1 MVEYTGNASTL
12 SHDQQGMNGQQCL
25 IAQISDPHIKAGG
38 KLSYRQ
44 VDTANAL
51 RQAISTLNQLAPRP
65 DLVLISGDLVD
76 FGHPEEYATFREILA
91 ELTLPVYL
99 IPGNH
104 DDRQHLRAA
113 FPDHPYLFQHHDYL
127 QWVVNDFPVRL
138 VGLDSSVPGK
148 PHGVLSDESL
158 QWLDTTLAE
167 QPAQP
172 TLVMVHHHPFI
183 SGIDHMDRQPLLNPN
198 AFAEVISQHAQV
210 ERVLCGHLHRS
221 VQARFAN
228 TLAISCPGVSHQVSL
243 DLTPD
248 GPSRFQLEP
257 PGYLLHQ
264 WSKANGMITH
274 QGFIEEYP
282 GPFPF
287 YDANGLID

>member
-1 MVEYTGNASTL
+1 MAEHDST
-12 SHDQQGMNGQQCL
+12 QAQYVAAPKCL

-51 RQAISTLNQLAPRP
+51 RQAIRTLNQLAPRP

-76 FGHPEEYATFREILA
+76 FGHPEEYATFKQILA

-113 FPDHPYLFQHHDYL
+113 FPEHRYLFQHTDYL
-127 QWVVNDFPVRL
+127 QWEVNDYPVRII
-138 VGLDSSVPGK
+138 GLDSSVPGK
-148 PHGVLSDESL
+148 PHGELCSTSL
-158 QWLDTTLAE
+158 RWLDATLAE
-167 QPAQP
+167 QPEKP
-172 TLVMVHHHPFI
+172 TLVMVHHHPFV
-183 SGIDHMDRQPLLNPN
+183 SGIDHMDRQPLQHANTL
-198 AFAEVISQHAQV
+198 AEVIRKHPQV

-221 VQARFAN
+221 IQARFAN

-248 GPSRFQLEP
+248 GPSSFQLEP

-264 WSKANGMITH
+264 WSIANGMVTH
-274 QGFIEEYP
+274 QGFIEHYP

>member
-1 MVEYTGNASTL
+1 MFTNEQNVA
-12 SHDQQGMNGQQCL
+12 DQECL

-51 RQAISTLNQLAPRP
+51 RQAIRTLNQLAPRP

-76 FGHPEEYATFREILA
+76 FGHPDEYATFKQILA

-104 DDRQHLRAA
+104 DNRQHLRDA
-113 FPDHPYLFQHHDYL
+113 FPEHRYLFQHTDYL
-127 QWVVNDFPVRL
+127 QWVVDDYPVRI

-148 PHGVLSDESL
+148 PYGELREASL
-158 QWLDTTLAE
+158 QWLDATLAE
-167 QPAQP
+167 QPKKP
-172 TLVMVHHHPFI
+172 TLVMVHHHPFV
-183 SGIDHMDRQPLLNPN
+183 SGIDHMDRQPLQHTHAL
-198 AFAEVISQHAQV
+198 AAVIGKHAHV
-210 ERVLCGHLHRS
+210 ERLLCGHLHRS

-243 DLTPD
+243 DLTPE
-248 GPSRFQLEP
+248 GPSSFQLEP

-264 WSKANGMITH
+264 WSSAKGMVTH
-274 QGFIEEYP
+274 QGFIEHYP

-287 YDANGLID
+287 YDVNGLID

>member
-1 MVEYTGNASTL
+1 MA
-12 SHDQQGMNGQQCL
+12 DQGLNIQQAPHAQQCL
-25 IAQISDPHIKAGG
+25 IAQISDPHIKVGG

-51 RQAISTLNQLAPRP
+51 RQAISKLNQLAPRP

-76 FGHPEEYATFREILA
+76 FGHPDEYATFKQILA
-91 ELTLPVYL
+91 DLTLPVYL

-113 FPDHPYLFQHHDYL
+113 FPEHRYLFQHSDYL
-127 QWVVNDFPVRL
+127 QWVVDDYPVRL
-138 VGLDSSVPGK
+138 VGLDSSVPDR
-148 PHGVLSDESL
+148 PHGELCDESL
-158 QWLDTTLAE
+158 QWLDKTLAE
-167 QPAQP
+167 QPDKP
-172 TLVMVHHHPFI
+172 TLVLVHHHPFV
-183 SGIDHMDRQPLLNPN
+183 SGISHMDRQPLMRPEALAN
-198 AFAEVISQHAQV
+198 VIGKHTQV

-221 VQARFAN
+221 IQTRFAN

-248 GPSRFQLEP
+248 GPAHFQLEP

-264 WSKANGMITH
+264 WSAANGVVTH
-274 QGFIEEYP
+274 QGFIDPYP

-287 YDANGLID
+287 YDASGLID

>member
-1 MVEYTGNASTL
+1 MAEHIGNASTPF
-12 SHDQQGMNGQQCL
+12 HDQQGINDQQCL

-51 RQAISTLNQLAPRP
+51 RKAITTLNQLTPRP
-65 DLVLISGDLVD
+65 ALVLISGDLVD
-76 FGHPEEYATFREILA
+76 FGHPEEYATFKQLMA

-113 FPDHPYLFQHHDYL
+113 FPDHRYLFQHQDYL
-127 QWVVNDFPVRL
+127 QWVVDDYPVRL

-148 PHGVLSDESL
+148 PHGELSNESL
-158 QWLDTTLAE
+158 QWLDATLAE
-167 QPAQP
+167 HPEKP
-172 TLVMVHHHPFI
+172 TLVMVHHHPFV
-183 SGIDHMDRQPLLNPN
+183 SGIGHMDRQPLNRPDAL
-198 AFAEVISQHAQV
+198 ADVIRKHDQV

-221 VQARFAN
+221 IQTRFAN
-228 TLAISCPGVSHQVSL
+228 TLAMSCPGVSHQVSL
-243 DLTPD
+243 DLTPN
-248 GPSRFQLEP
+248 GPAHFQLEP
-257 PGYLLHQ
+257 TGYLLHH
-264 WSKANGMITH
+264 WSATHGTVTH
-274 QGFIEEYP
+274 QGFIDQYP

-287 YDANGLID
+287 YDENGLID

>member
-1 MVEYTGNASTL
+1 MVDLRHQTQ
-12 SHDQQGMNGQQCL
+12 HCL
-25 IAQISDPHIKAGG
+25 IAHISDPHIKAGG

-44 VDTANAL
+44 VDTAKAL
-51 RQAISTLNQLAPRP
+51 RQAIQTLNQLSPRP

-76 FGHPEEYATFREILA
+76 FGHPDEYATFSQLLA

-104 DDRQHLRAA
+104 DDREHLRDA
-113 FPDHPYLFQHHDYL
+113 FPDHRYLFQNNDYL
-127 QWVVNDFPVRL
+127 QWVVDDYPLRL

-148 PHGVLSDESL
+148 PHGELSDATL

-167 QPAQP
+167 QPHKP
-172 TLVMVHHHPFI
+172 TLVMLHHHPFV
-183 SGIDHMDRQPLLNPN
+183 SGIDHMDHQSLVRPEAL
-198 AFAEVISQHAQV
+198 AAVIGKYSQV
-210 ERVLCGHLHRS
+210 ERVLCGHVHRS
-221 VQARFAN
+221 IQARFAN

-243 DLTPD
+243 DLSPD

-264 WSKANGMITH
+264 WSKATGVVTH
-274 QGFIEEYP
+274 QGFIDRYP

>member
-1 MVEYTGNASTL
+1 MAD
-12 SHDQQGMNGQQCL
+12 HDFTNEQYVADQECL

-38 KLSYRQ
+38 KLSYRK

-51 RQAISTLNQLAPRP
+51 RQAISTLNQLQPRP

-76 FGHPEEYATFREILA
+76 FGHPDEYATFKHILA

-104 DDRQHLRAA
+104 DDRQHLRDA
-113 FPDHPYLFQHHDYL
+113 FPEHRYLLQHTDYL
-127 QWVVNDFPVRL
+127 QWVVDDYPVRI

-148 PHGVLSDESL
+148 PHGELSDSSL
-158 QWLDTTLAE
+158 QWLDVTLAE
-167 QPAQP
+167 QPEKP
-172 TLVMVHHHPFI
+172 TLVMVHHHPFV
-183 SGIDHMDRQPLLNPN
+183 SGIDHMDRQPLQHAN
-198 AFAEVISQHAQV
+198 ALAEVIGKHAQV

-221 VQARFAN
+221 IQARFAN
-228 TLAISCPGVSHQVSL
+228 TLAVSCPGVSHQVSL

-248 GPSRFQLEP
+248 GPSSFQLEP

-264 WSKANGMITH
+264 WSATNGMVTH
-274 QGFIEEYP
+274 QGFIEHYP

>member
-1 MVEYTGNASTL
+1 MADQAFSVEQCPS
-12 SHDQQGMNGQQCL
+12 SQQCL

-51 RQAISTLNQLAPRP
+51 REAITTLNQLVPRP

-76 FGHPEEYATFREILA
+76 FGHPEEYATFKHILSD
-91 ELTLPVYL
+91 LTLPVYL

-104 DDRQHLRAA
+104 DDRQSLRAA
-113 FPDHPYLFQHHDYL
+113 FPEHHYLFQHRDFLHWVIDDY
-127 QWVVNDFPVRL
+127 PVRL

-148 PHGVLSDESL
+148 PYGELSNVCLEWLDGVLTD
-158 QWLDTTLAE
+158 
-167 QPAQP
+167 QPEKT
-172 TLVMVHHHPFI
+172 TLVMVHHHPFV
-183 SGIDHMDRQPLLNPN
+183 SGIDHMDQQPLKHASALEN
-198 AFAEVISQHAQV
+198 VISKHAQV

-221 VQARFAN
+221 IQVRFGN

-243 DLTPD
+243 DLTPG

-264 WSKANGMITH
+264 WSAAHGMITH
-274 QGFIEEYP
+274 QGFIASYP

>member
-1 MVEYTGNASTL
+1 MA
-12 SHDQQGMNGQQCL
+12 DQALNSCSCL

-51 RQAISTLNQLAPRP
+51 RQAVNTLNHLAPRP

-76 FGHPEEYATFREILA
+76 FGLPEEYATFKQILA

-104 DDRQHLRAA
+104 DERQHLRAA
-113 FPDHPYLFQHHDYL
+113 FPEHRYLFQHHHYL
-127 QWVVNDFPVRL
+127 QWVVDDYPVRL
-138 VGLDSSVPGK
+138 IGLDSSVPGK
-148 PHGVLSDESL
+148 PHGELSDESL
-158 QWLDTTLAE
+158 AWLDTTLAE
-167 QPAQP
+167 KPVKP
-172 TLVMVHHHPFI
+172 TLVMVHHHPFV
-183 SGIDHMDRQPLLNPN
+183 SGIDHMDRQPLKQSTAL
-198 AFAEVISQHAQV
+198 AEVIGQHSQV

-221 VQARFAN
+221 VQARFGN

-243 DLTPD
+243 DLNPD
-248 GPSRFQLEP
+248 GPSRFLLEP

-264 WSKANGMITH
+264 WSAANGMITH
-274 QGFIEEYP
+274 QGFIEHYP

>member
-1 MVEYTGNASTL
+1 MADHIRSTKKSVNA
-12 SHDQQGMNGQQCL
+12 QQCL

-38 KLSYRQ
+38 KRSYRQ
-44 VDTANAL
+44 VDTAHAL
-51 RQAISTLNQLAPRP
+51 RQAIGTLNQLTPRP

-76 FGHPEEYATFREILA
+76 FGHPDEYATFKQILA
-91 ELTLPVYL
+91 DLTLPVFL
-99 IPGNH
+99 TPGNH

-113 FPDHPYLFQHHDYL
+113 FPEHRYLFQHSDYV
-127 QWVVNDFPVRL
+127 QWVVDDYPVRL

-148 PHGVLSDESL
+148 PHGELSDESL
-158 QWLDTTLAE
+158 RWLDATLAE
-167 QPAQP
+167 QPEKP
-172 TLVMVHHHPFI
+172 TLVMVHHHPFV
-183 SGIDHMDRQPLLNPN
+183 SGIAHMDRQPLKRPDAL
-198 AFAEVISQHAQV
+198 AEVISKHPQV

-221 VQARFAN
+221 IQTRFAN

-248 GPSRFQLEP
+248 GPSSFQLEP

-264 WSKANGMITH
+264 WSATNGLVTH
-274 QGFIEEYP
+274 QGFIERYP

>member
-1 MVEYTGNASTL
+1 MAE
-12 SHDQQGMNGQQCL
+12 QGLHFPLAPDTQRCL

-38 KLSYRQ
+38 KHSYRQ
-44 VDTANAL
+44 VDTAKAL
-51 RQAISTLNQLAPRP
+51 RQAINKLNQLAPQP

-76 FGHPEEYATFREILA
+76 FGHPDEYTTFKHILA

-113 FPDHPYLFQHHDYL
+113 FPEHRYLFQHDHYL
-127 QWVVNDFPVRL
+127 QWVVDEYPVRII
-138 VGLDSSVPGK
+138 GLDSSVPGN
-148 PHGVLSDESL
+148 PHGELSNESL

-167 QPAQP
+167 QPDKP
-172 TLVMVHHHPFI
+172 TLVMVHHHPFV
-183 SGIDHMDRQPLLNPN
+183 SGIDHMDRQPLKRPDTLAN
-198 AFAEVISQHAQV
+198 VIIQHAQV

-221 VQARFAN
+221 IQARFAN

-248 GPSRFQLEP
+248 GPAHFQLEP

-264 WSKANGMITH
+264 WSAPNGMVTH
-274 QGFIEEYP
+274 QGFIERYP

>member
-1 MVEYTGNASTL
+1 MADRGFTTHKCVA
-12 SHDQQGMNGQQCL
+12 DQQCL
-25 IAQISDPHIKAGG
+25 IAHISDPHIKAGG

-51 RQAISTLNQLAPRP
+51 RKAINTLNQLSPRP

-76 FGHPEEYATFREILA
+76 FGLPDEYATFKQLLA

-104 DDRQHLRAA
+104 DDRQHLRKA
-113 FPDHPYLFQHHDYL
+113 FPDHRYLFQYQDYL
-127 QWVVNDFPVRL
+127 QWAVDDYPVRI

-148 PHGVLSDESL
+148 PHGELSEASL
-158 QWLDTTLAE
+158 QWLDATLAE
-167 QPAQP
+167 QPTKP
-172 TLVMVHHHPFI
+172 TLVMVHHHPFV
-183 SGIDHMDRQPLLNPN
+183 SGIDHMDRQPLRHASAL
-198 AFAEVISQHAQV
+198 AAVIGKHTHV

-221 VQARFAN
+221 IQARFAN
-228 TLAISCPGVSHQVSL
+228 TLAVSCPGVSHQVSL
-243 DLTPD
+243 DLNPD
-248 GPSRFQLEP
+248 GPSSFQLEP

-264 WSKANGMITH
+264 WSTANGMVTH
-274 QGFIEEYP
+274 QGFIEHYP